1 MRHFRLVDRTLLE
14 RIAREMTGVGCSTF
28 DDAELRH
35 PTVAVGAFHADACL
49 ASLHVGDE
57 FRGESITSHLSLQ

>member
-1 MRHFRLVDRTLLE
+1 
-14 RIAREMTGVGCSTF
+14 MTGVGCSTF